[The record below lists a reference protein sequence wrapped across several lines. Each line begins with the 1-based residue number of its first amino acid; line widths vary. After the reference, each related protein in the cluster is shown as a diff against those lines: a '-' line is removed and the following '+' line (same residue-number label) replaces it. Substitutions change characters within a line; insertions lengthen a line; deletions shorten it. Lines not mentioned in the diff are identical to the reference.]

1 MIDITELEFK
11 VVHKSKDGATIQCA
25 DRARYTVSWP
35 VFEKC
40 FTKPSK
46 DNMVKVSDL
55 VVSFNNELFLSL
67 LCVSKGINTKN
78 NLVVT
83 QHMDVIGNILEISD
97 VTELV
102 NFCSQAAQAIFN
114 PHPKKETP
122 AEYRQRKERERE
134 EYMQRKEREKMN
146 RPAEHCT
153 FGMSGKNMSVLQGLK
168 EKIASE
174 VY

>member
-1 MIDITELEFK
+1 MIGITELEFK
-11 VVHKSKDGATIQCA
+11 VVHKSKDGATVQCA
-25 DRARYTVSWP
+25 DRARYTVSWS

-78 NLVVT
+78 HLVVT

-174 VY
+174 V

>member
-1 MIDITELEFK
+1 MDITKLEFK

-46 DNMVKVSDL
+46 NNMVKVSDL
-55 VVSFNNELFLSL
+55 VVSFNNELLLSL
-67 LCVSKGINTKN
+67 ICISKGINIEN
-78 NLVVT
+78 PLVVT

-97 VTELV
+97 VTELA

-174 VY
+174 V